1 MVLSRE
7 ICSGFFCYICEN
19 MPKNIV
25 NLFCDWR
32 IFSKFSNFKKI
43 VKIALTNLV
52 LGDIINA
59 YKTY

>member
-1 MVLSRE
+1 
-7 ICSGFFCYICEN
+7 

-32 IFSKFSNFKKI
+32 VFSKFSNFKKI